1 MGLIFLTPFT
11 TPYPILDLGSGLKPP
26 QNNML
31 ALVTDDGACC
41 TKNRTNETSSIFFV
55 HMVTSTSC
63 SDHGAP
69 AHLLLLHE
77 QLKEDGLVP
86 LVLDAARISGA

>member
-1 MGLIFLTPFT
+1 MMVHAA
-11 TPYPILDLGSGLKPP
+11 LKTE
-26 QNNML
+26 QTRL
-31 ALVTDDGACC
+31 AAYCFG
-41 TKNRTNETSSIFFV
+41 R
-55 HMVTSTSC
+55 MVRSTIYC
-63 SDHGAP
+63 HHGAP